1 MNIVTRIALT
11 ALAGATTLTGLAA
24 APAAAQTNV
33 SSTYRD
39 GGYGYGDQD
48 VRGWRDDRRW
58 DRGGRWDRHDR
69 WDRRDRGHYGYN
81 RGYGRGYGYG
91 GGYRQRC
98 WTERQWD
105 RWRGSYAVRV
115 CR

>member
-24 APAAAQTNV
+24 TPAVARTDISIN
-33 SSTYRD
+33 YRD
-39 GGYGYGDQD
+39 GGYGYGYQN

-58 DRGGRWDRHDR
+58 DRGDR
-69 WDRRDRGHYGYN
+69 WDRRDRYDRRDRGYYGYD
-81 RGYGRGYGYG
+81 RGGYGYR